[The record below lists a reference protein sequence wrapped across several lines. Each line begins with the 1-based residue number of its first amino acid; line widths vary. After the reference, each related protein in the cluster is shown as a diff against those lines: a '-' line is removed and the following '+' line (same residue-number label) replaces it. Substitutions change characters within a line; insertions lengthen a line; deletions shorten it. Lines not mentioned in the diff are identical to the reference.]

1 MKIFYAELLSQMV
14 EPQHTQYMYK
24 HVQYLFLAGHFTS
37 EIYKIEIGQIPKV
50 IGYGEL
56 KRFLHRVHKVKAH
69 KIKYLNRIQKAYV
82 TFNR

>member
-1 MKIFYAELLSQMV
+1 MTLLLCKIIIPRVTVCNYCN
-14 EPQHTQYMYK
+14 
-24 HVQYLFLAGHFTS
+24 LAGHFTS

-56 KRFLHRVHKVKAH
+56 KRFLHKVHKVKAH

>member
-1 MKIFYAELLSQMV
+1 MTLAFCEIIILRVTVNY
-14 EPQHTQYMYK
+14 HYY
-24 HVQYLFLAGHFTS
+24 LAGHFTS

-56 KRFLHRVHKVKAH
+56 KRFLHKVHKVKAH

>member
-1 MKIFYAELLSQMV
+1 MTLVLSKIIIRQVTVSY
-14 EPQHTQYMYK
+14 YY
-24 HVQYLFLAGHFTS
+24 YLAGHFTS

-56 KRFLHRVHKVKAH
+56 KRFLHKVHKVKAH

>member
-1 MKIFYAELLSQMV
+1 MGLESIQTRTVYVLFKKI
-14 EPQHTQYMYK
+14 
-24 HVQYLFLAGHFTS
+24 FLAGHFTS